1 MPLSSQLALNASA
14 RSAADAR
21 RWVSGVCQRMERE
34 DLVECAELG
43 VSELVANAVLH
54 GTEPI
59 VVRVRGTASHPR
71 IEVHDGSTQPPV
83 PPDNDPTDLDDLLMT
98 FGRGLSI
105 VARSALAWGASIEH
119 DGKVVWFEPAPAMR
133 EDGDVE
139 WIIDRVTDALADP
152 RPDAA
157 VTVRLLGIDLALFS
171 GLSLQYFELRRE
183 LRLLSLGHQHDYPLA
198 SDLSAMFMTFE
209 RQFPAEY
216 HEQIKAA
223 QEAGAPIVD
232 LEFPMVPEAAS
243 ILLTM
248 AEMFDLADAFC
259 RAERLL
265 STARTPT
272 QREFHSWLLDELVS
286 QLSGQEATPW
296 HGSTVGGER
305 PTAYASQP
313 PPAGAASQVG

>member
-1 MPLSSQLALNASA
+1 VG
-14 RSAADAR
+14 RI
-21 RWVSGVCQRMERE
+21 CEKMERD

-83 PPDNDPTDLDDLLMT
+83 PPDPESADADDHLLT

-105 VARSALAWGASIEH
+105 VARSALAWGASIER
-119 DGKVVWFEPAPAMR
+119 DGKVVWFEPAPGLR

-139 WIIDRVTDALADP
+139 WIIDRLIEEQGDP
-152 RPDAA
+152 TPEAA
-157 VTVRLLGIDLALFS
+157 VPVSLLGVDMALFA

-183 LRLLSLGHQHDYPLA
+183 LRLLSLGHQQDYPLA
-198 SDLSAMFMTFE
+198 SDLSAMFVTFE
-209 RQFPAEY
+209 RQFPPEY
-216 HEQIKAA
+216 YEQVKRAT
-223 QEAGAPIVD
+223 ETGVPTVD
-232 LEFPMVPEAAS
+232 IAFPMVPEAAS

-265 STARTPT
+265 STARTPQ
-272 QREFHSWLLDELVS
+272 QRELHTWLLDELVS
-286 QLSGQEATPW
+286 QLSGHPATPW
-296 HGSTVGGER
+296 RGHATDR
-305 PTAYASQP
+305 ATAA
-313 PPAGAASQVG
+313 PPAPDAGTASQVG